1 MQAIQN
7 PTRRLLMKK
16 LIGAALICAMTASLI
31 SGCTPSEAVTA
42 EPSETAKWMSGRPQD
57 DFYYYANKE
66 TLDNAEFEYGAGYA
80 ANAFDTTLINERLEN
95 IIKDVVAGSGY
106 EKGSEEYLI
115 QTAYNSYVAY
125 DFANEPVPEELQQV
139 IDEVKNANSIDELMM
154 TDAKLFRDFGV
165 SGFFILNVDA
175 NPFLPEQNALAIAP
189 YTSVLGVSFDDIS
202 EDNNALDSILSDVR
216 VYLQTQGYDV
226 DTASDYGKQI
236 ANMALEICSSS
247 GEKYSSDDYDNDD
260 IVILYLSDCD
270 DIFTNVDFEKYLM
283 TIGFDR
289 QGCEIFGTYNKEQ
302 LICVNS
308 LLTDENLEALKA
320 WEIGKIYGQY
330 MRFIAPSYK
339 LLSGYVTDNYKTS
352 EEQAISEIKGSLYS
366 ETDPIYVEK
375 YYSKE
380 IDDGLR
386 SMCDD
391 IRESYRNLISSATW
405 LSEPT
410 RQGLLEKLDNIV
422 YVTGTDLKRHDA
434 SKYANVGGNY
444 FQFFLGYTRVGLKD
458 IIASLGEPVDRYEV
472 MMPMQTVNA
481 CYSPIK
487 NNITITVAIS
497 GDSYFDVNG
506 DYYVNLGNL
515 GATIAHEMGHAFDSN
530 CIVYDKDGAY
540 NPGWIADEDMEA
552 LLARNEKAVRYFEDN
567 FTVFGIYH
575 VDGEMTLGENFA
587 DLSGMEC
594 LVLIPKTDEDM
605 KKMLESYARSY
616 CRMSVD
622 SYIVDQIASDVH
634 SPEVIRVNA
643 ILSTVDVFYDVY
655 DVQECDGMY
664 IAPENRIS
672 RWH

>member
-1 MQAIQN
+1 
-7 PTRRLLMKK
+7 MKK

-31 SGCTPSEAVTA
+31 SGCAPSEAVTA

-66 TLDNAEFEYGAGYA
+66 TLDNAEFEYGSGYA
-80 ANAFDTTLINERLEN
+80 ADAFDETPVIERLDT

-115 QTAYNSYVAY
+115 QTAYNSFIAY
-125 DFANEPVPEELQQV
+125 DFENEPVPEELQKV
-139 IDEVKNANSIDELMM
+139 IDEVKNAKDIDELMM
-154 TDAKLFRDFGV
+154 TDAKLYRDFGIA
-165 SGFFILNVDA
+165 GFFILTVDA
-175 NPFLPEQNALAIAP
+175 NPFLPEQNALAIMP
-189 YTSVLGVSFDDIS
+189 CTDVLGVSFDSIAD
-202 EDNNALDSILSDVR
+202 DNTALNTIATDTR
-216 VYLQTQGYDV
+216 TYLQTLGYDI
-226 DTASDYGKQI
+226 DTASEYGKQL
-236 ANMALEICSSS
+236 ANIALEICSSS
-247 GEKYSSDDYDNDD
+247 DGKYSRDAYENDD

-270 DIFTNVDFEKYLM
+270 DIFTNVDIEKYFM

-289 QGCEIFGTYNKEQ
+289 QACEIFGAYNKEQ
-302 LICVNS
+302 LICINS
-308 LLTDENLEALKA
+308 LLVEENLNALKA
-320 WEIGKIYGQY
+320 WEIGKIYSEY
-330 MRFIAPSYK
+330 MRFIAPSYYAF
-339 LLSGYVTDNYKTS
+339 LSGYVSDNYKTP
-352 EEQAISEIKGSLYS
+352 EEQALNEIKSTLTA
-366 ETDPIYVEK
+366 ETDPLYVER

-391 IRESYRNLISSATW
+391 IRESYRTLISDATW

-410 RQGLLEKLDNIV
+410 RNGLLEKLDNIV
-422 YVTGTDLKRHDA
+422 YVTGINLTRHDN
-434 SKYANVGGNY
+434 SKYADIGGNY
-444 FQFFLGYTRVGLKD
+444 FEFYLEYRKVGQKD
-458 IIASLGEPVDRYEV
+458 FIASLAQPVDRYAIL
-472 MMPMQTVNA
+472 MPMQTVNA
-481 CYSPIK
+481 CYAPVR
-487 NNITITVAIS
+487 NTITITVAIS

-540 NPGWIADEDMEA
+540 NPDWIADEDKEA

-594 LVLIPKTDEDM
+594 LVRIPQTDEDL
-605 KKMLESYARSY
+605 KKMFESYAHSY

-622 SYIVDQIASDVH
+622 IYIVDQIAGDVH

-655 DVQECDGMY
+655 DVKEGDGMY